1 MLITELVQE
10 RDGNANANADVQW
23 ACECGDGNRWQA
35 QVVQGTEQEQGHAP
49 TASREPAL
57 PVTLLTCCSTILY
70 ESQGKI
76 FQVVY
81 KVLRIN
87 ISVRL
92 SLKSWTLHQQY

>member
-1 MLITELVQE
+1 MPMPMPMFSE
-10 RDGNANANADVQW
+10 RASVVMVIAD
-23 ACECGDGNRWQA
+23 RQA

-76 FQVVY
+76 RCYEHLGKIITYSVG
-81 KVLRIN
+81 LS
-87 ISVRL
+87 ISNT
-92 SLKSWTLHQQY
+92 KQQNFGC

>member
-23 ACECGDGNRWQA
+23 ACECGNGNRWQA
-35 QVVQGTEQEQGHAP
+35 QVVQATEQEQGHAP

-76 FQVVY
+76 RCY
-81 KVLRIN
+81 EYLTEIN
-87 ISVRL
+87 
-92 SLKSWTLHQQY
+92 T